1 MEIPPAMIWDKKY
14 LKLEKGISVVF
25 TPTKPFFDLG
35 GRNSR
40 GENLHHWGRKTPNR
54 RRKTPSKKG
63 FLRQKNGEKLP
74 LRESIGEKNSQ

>member
-1 MEIPPAMIWDKKY
+1 MIWDKKY

-40 GENLHHWGRKTPNR
+40 GENLHHWGEKLPI
-54 RRKTPSKKG
+54 G
-63 FLRQKNGEKLP
+63 GEKLP
-74 LRESIGEKNSQ
+74 VKKAF